1 MKNTEGRE
9 DRRSK
14 DICEER
20 KEVCFF
26 TERYRK
32 KRVLGQGSRGKVWL
46 VENVNTKGNAALK
59 LYKRGSR
66 EAEREIQV
74 LRQFGGRGIPY
85 LIDCA
90 EDQEHM
96 GIIMEY
102 VDGKSLRNLMEE
114 QKIWTEES
122 AMDTALKTAKIL
134 SLFHGQIPPMVYGDL
149 KPENIMV
156 TSEGEVYLIDFGS
169 VVYEGEKDHRLFGT
183 KAYLPPSEEGRILP
197 YRDTYGLGVILYEM
211 ITGCRI
217 QEAAKGKADISHLSP
232 GCRAI
237 MQKAVRI
244 CEREGYKDAGQMYE
258 DLREYHEECQN
269 KNKKG
274 RKIKMREKRRKNSKT
289 NYFIMDLKRML
300 LHGHMKLLGM
310 MILGVFLGGFALR
323 GRETEA
329 AEMPR
334 QVRVEKEI
342 KIADNTEERAEM
354 MTEKAEK
361 EKAEKGEKPAE
372 EQTGKAEKIIE
383 NAETGKTEKQP
394 EKTVVYDE
402 YGRKLV
408 VRREKE

>member
-1 MKNTEGRE
+1 MENMEGRE
-9 DRRSK
+9 DCRSR
-14 DICEER
+14 DICKGSNET
-20 KEVCFF
+20 CFF

-32 KRVLGQGSRGKVWL
+32 KSVLGQGSRGKVWL

-59 LYKRGSR
+59 LYQRGSR

-90 EDQEHM
+90 EDQEHI

-122 AMDTALKTAKIL
+122 AMDMALKTAKIL

-169 VVYEGEKDHRLFGT
+169 VVYEGEKDHKLFGT
-183 KAYLPPSEEGRILP
+183 KAYLPLAEEGRILP

-217 QEAAKGKADISHLSP
+217 QDEAGKGKADISYLSP

-258 DLREYHEECQN
+258 DLKEYHEEYHN

-274 RKIKMREKRRKNSKT
+274 RKIKMKEKKVKNSKT
-289 NYFIMDLKRML
+289 DYFIMDLKRML
-300 LHGHMKLLGM
+300 LHGHMRILGI
-310 MILGVFLGGFALR
+310 MILGVFLGGFALW

-329 AEMPR
+329 AEMPQ

-342 KIADNTEERAEM
+342 KTADNTG
-354 MTEKAEK
+354 EKAEK
-361 EKAEKGEKPAE
+361 
-372 EQTGKAEKIIE
+372 
-383 NAETGKTEKQP
+383 QP
-394 EKTVVYDE
+394 GRPVVYDE

-408 VRREKE
+408 IRREKE